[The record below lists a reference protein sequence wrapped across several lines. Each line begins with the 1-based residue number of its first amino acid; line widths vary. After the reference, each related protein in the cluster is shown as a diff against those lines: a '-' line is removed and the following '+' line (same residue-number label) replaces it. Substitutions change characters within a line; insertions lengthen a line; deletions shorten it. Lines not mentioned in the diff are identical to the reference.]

1 MSLAIVLFGGTVA
14 HSEGIRI
21 RKQLMT
27 GGSARRFYR
36 VSQGHRTYILICGL
50 DLVDYLNIQRHLRRR
65 GICVPRVIKVMS
77 GEILIED
84 LGDHSLYSL
93 MQRTPRNWRVWY
105 RPVIREL
112 VRMQILGRK
121 RPPIRCRYDDE
132 HMRWEQDYFRE
143 HFLKSYC
150 GYRDSDLRSLAD
162 DLKRLRLETAKANR
176 PFEGF
181 FMHRDFQSQNIIF
194 KNRRPR
200 FIDFQSA
207 RIGPLTYD
215 LASLLRD
222 PYVALGP
229 GQEQELQS
237 WYLKILNDRGLPA
250 EPVLFHHAYE
260 LTSIQRIMQALGAF
274 ANLGLN
280 KNKPHFLSH
289 IPRGVVQLKR
299 GMPVM
304 PLPRLAALINE
315 AFPAALTGGIL
326 DHG

>member
-1 MSLAIVLFGGTVA
+1 
-14 HSEGIRI
+14 
-21 RKQLMT
+21 MT

-36 VSQGHRTYILICGL
+36 VSQGHRTYILVCGP

-65 GICVPRVIKVMS
+65 GIGVPRVIKVMS
-77 GEILIED
+77 SEILIED

-93 MQRTPRNWRVWY
+93 MRRTPQNWRGWY

-121 RPPIRCRYDDE
+121 RPPIQCRYDDE

-176 PFEGF
+176 PFDGF

-194 KNRRPR
+194 RGRRPR

-222 PYVALGP
+222 PYVVLGP
-229 GQEQELQS
+229 GQERELQS
-237 WYLKILNDRGLPA
+237 WFLKILGDRGLPA
-250 EPVLFHHAYE
+250 EPVLFHHAYQ

-280 KNKPHFLSH
+280 KNKPHFLSY

-304 PLPRLAALINE
+304 PLPGLAALINE
-315 AFPAALTGGIL
+315 AFPAALTGVTCG
-326 DHG
+326 HG